1 MMPAWILRFLPHAI
15 VIATVLGAIVWIDDN
30 AADRTRGQ
38 IEAEGLRI
46 EAKVR
51 ADLRAT
57 EAKLSTDIGAIGDK
71 VTADS
76 GKVEQLHRTV
86 IQPTIIKEMSHEVRY
101 TDPAAGIPDSVREQ
115 INAALTAVAC
125 TARADGGI
133 QCALSTAAGASEQ

>member
-1 MMPAWILRFLPHAI
+1 MPAWILRFLPHAI
-15 VIATVLGAIVWIDDN
+15 VIVAVLGAILWIDHN
-30 AADRTRGQ
+30 AADRTRKE
-38 IEAEGLRI
+38 IVAEGLRV
-46 EAKVR
+46 ETQLR
-51 ADLRAT
+51 TDLRAT
-57 EAKLSTDIGAIGDK
+57 EAKLSTDIGAIGDQ

-101 TDPAAGIPDSVREQ
+101 TDPAAGIPDSVRQQ

-133 QCALSTAAGASEQ
+133 QCALSAAAGAGQQ

>member
-1 MMPAWILRFLPHAI
+1 MMPAWILRLLPHAI
-15 VIATVLGAIVWIDDN
+15 VIAAVLGAILWIDRN
-30 AADRTRGQ
+30 AADRTRKDLAA
-38 IEAEGLRI
+38 EAQRI
-46 EAKVR
+46 EVRLR
-51 ADLRAT
+51 ADLRST

-71 VTADS
+71 VAADS

-125 TARADGGI
+125 TARVDGGI
-133 QCALSTAAGASEQ
+133 QCALSNAAGAGQQ